1 LQAAFGDV
9 PVSGCPGFLD
19 PPVGIG
25 ILAAG
30 IILAIMII
38 PVHRLGYA

>member
-1 LQAAFGDV
+1 VPYLGAFF
-9 PVSGCPGFLD
+9 SG

-25 ILAAG
+25 ILSAG

-38 PVHRLGYA
+38 PFIACGHA